1 MGHGA
6 IYPHGGHIRIDA
18 FASCQNVSA
27 LGVQRKIYFSHSLDQ
42 YLMFYVAKILQAL
55 GLADVGY
62 ALFTGI
68 MKNSSMAEEIVLSL
82 IGLGVFSLGRALE
95 RKVA

>member
-1 MGHGA
+1 
-6 IYPHGGHIRIDA
+6 
-18 FASCQNVSA
+18 
-27 LGVQRKIYFSHSLDQ
+27 
-42 YLMFYVAKILQAL
+42 MFYVAKILQAL

-62 ALFTGI
+62 ALLMGV

-82 IGLGVFSLGRALE
+82 IGLAVFSLGRALE

>member
-1 MGHGA
+1 
-6 IYPHGGHIRIDA
+6 
-18 FASCQNVSA
+18 
-27 LGVQRKIYFSHSLDQ
+27 
-42 YLMFYVAKILQAL
+42 MFYVAKILQAL

-62 ALFTGI
+62 ALLMGV